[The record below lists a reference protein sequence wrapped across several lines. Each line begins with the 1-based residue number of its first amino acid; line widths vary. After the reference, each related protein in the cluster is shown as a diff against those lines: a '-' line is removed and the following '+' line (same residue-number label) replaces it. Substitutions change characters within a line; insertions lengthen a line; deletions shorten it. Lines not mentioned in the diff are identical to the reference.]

1 MGRTIRR
8 LVIILY
14 DPKRYM
20 NTVKLLR
27 ARGIQYNVPD
37 SPNFKVLTNDVIYTD
52 SIDVF
57 RKFKDK
63 VAKVFY
69 DPRGTRYVLEKAIL
83 ALKDKKVYNLLSI
96 GIDPGGK
103 YTVIALA
110 DGELIDWNHISDID
124 SLRKYVS
131 DLLAS
136 IPARE
141 KVVRVGIGGR
151 GLEIAYTIRKAVEKR
166 VIIEAVDEVGSTPHG
181 YRNPFIERILSNI
194 GNSID
199 NSITRKRD
207 LYAAIII
214 ALKEGFPVDIYVED
228 RTEQE

>member
-1 MGRTIRR
+1 
-8 LVIILY
+8 
-14 DPKRYM
+14 M

-37 SPNFKVLTNDVIYTD
+37 SPNFKILANDVIYTD

-57 RKFKDK
+57 RIFRDK

-69 DPRGTRYVLEKAIL
+69 DPKGTRYVLEKAIL
-83 ALKDKKVYNLLSI
+83 ALKDKKAYNLLSI
-96 GIDPGGK
+96 GIDPGGR

-110 DGELIDWNHISDID
+110 DGELIDWNHISDMD
-124 SLRKYVS
+124 SLGKHVS
-131 DLLAS
+131 DLLAG
-136 IPARE
+136 IPAKE
-141 KVVRVGIGGR
+141 KVVRIGIGGR
-151 GLEIAYTIRKAVEKR
+151 GLEVAYALRKIVGEGVTIEV
-166 VIIEAVDEVGSTPHG
+166 VDEVGSTPHG

-194 GNSID
+194 RNNIN

-214 ALKEGFPVDIYVED
+214 ALKQGFPVDIYVED
-228 RTEQE
+228 RTE